1 MQENTWEYSSLNLV
15 AILILNDFKLIN
27 VQRKQIKAKPDNS
40 KIYFLVQGDLDKQ
53 REIVIQ
59 SRNKEIVGNINKFVE
74 IRENLIR
81 TIKNM

>member
-15 AILILNDFKLIN
+15 AILILNGFKLIN

>member
-59 SRNKEIVGNINKFVE
+59 SRNKEIIGNINKFVE